1 MKKFKQIQTITDPA
15 LEPYFITRDEY
26 SFTVKENV
34 SPNSNH
40 FRTKGKGKSY
50 EKSLSYFPTFAAALK
65 KIAMLKLSQKENYT
79 SINDY
84 IEDYNTISN
93 QIKNYT
99 DGIRSTV

>member
-15 LEPYFITRDEY
+15 LEPYFITKDEY
-26 SFTVKENV
+26 CFTVKENV
-34 SPNSNH
+34 APNTNH
-40 FRTKGKGKSY
+40 FRTQGKGKSY
-50 EKSLSYFPTFAAALK
+50 EKSLFYFPTFEAALER
-65 KIAMLKLSQKENYT
+65 ISTLKLSQKENYT

-84 IEDYNTISN
+84 IEDYNIISN

>member
-15 LEPYFITRDEY
+15 LEPYFITKDEY
-26 SFTVKENV
+26 SFTIKENV

-40 FRTKGKGKSY
+40 FRTKGKGKDY
-50 EKSLSYFPTFAAALK
+50 EKSLYYFPTFPQALK
-65 KIAMLKLSQKENYT
+65 RISELQLSQKENYT

-84 IEDYNTISN
+84 IEDYNVISN